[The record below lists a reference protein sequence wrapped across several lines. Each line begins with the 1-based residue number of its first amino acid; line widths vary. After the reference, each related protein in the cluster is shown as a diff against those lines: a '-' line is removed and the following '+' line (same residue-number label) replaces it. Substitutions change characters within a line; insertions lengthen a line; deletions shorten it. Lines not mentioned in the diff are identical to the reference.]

1 MKELF
6 LIESIGNIKSVF
18 GSLSIIEDMDEWDI
32 LQVCK
37 FAKIVTNY
45 TKMNNILNETN

>member
-6 LIESIGNIKSVF
+6 LIDSISDIKSVS
-18 GSLSIIEDMDEWDI
+18 GSVKILDELDEWDI

-37 FAKIVTNY
+37 FAKIVNNY
-45 TKMNNILNETN
+45 TKMQNILNEIN